1 MSQSPE
7 NSSPQRMKIKPSE
20 PEHEGSLVTHPYFAY
35 IIATMVLALF
45 LVFMGWLAIE
55 NGWLP
60 TR

>member
-1 MSQSPE
+1 
-7 NSSPQRMKIKPSE
+7 MKIKHSE